1 MKKGESHQRA
11 LRPQRRA
18 PDLGGPPGLHRLV
31 DRRPPGRGCGR
42 GASRRWRSPPDRRRY
57 ARPRAEWECARDRE
71 LRVGE
76 GGRRPWRVG
85 PLGADL
91 RVAPSVRHRV
101 LWCRRVRVSLLS
113 FVLSFFRHTHRSQSS
128 ALQAARPHMH
138 AHGDTPSRD
147 TWGCHCYRDG
157 CAAVDS
163 WPARASAADWG
174 LCSPGGKT
182 QCTHFTSTL
191 QTSDALN

>member
-138 AHGDTPSRD
+138 AHGDTGRLRVTHGD
-147 TWGCHCYRDG
+147 ATATGT
-157 CAAVDS
+157 AVLQ
-163 WPARASAADWG
+163 WI
-174 LCSPGGKT
+174 PGRPEPL
-182 QCTHFTSTL
+182 L
-191 QTSDALN
+191 QTGVCVHREGRHSVHTSLVLYRPQTH

>member
-18 PDLGGPPGLHRLV
+18 PDLGGPPGLHRASGRSPTPREGVRARGVATLAIAA
-31 DRRPPGRGCGR
+31 RPPTV
-42 GASRRWRSPPDRRRY
+42 
-57 ARPRAEWECARDRE
+57 RAPES
-71 LRVGE
+71 RVGVCE
-76 GGRRPWRVG
+76 RSRVEGGGGGRRPWGLWGRTFGLRPLLDTGFSGVG
-85 PLGADL
+85 AFACP
-91 RVAPSVRHRV
+91 
-101 LWCRRVRVSLLS
+101 C
-113 FVLSFFRHTHRSQSS
+113 FLSFFLSFDTHRSQSS

-138 AHGDTPSRD
+138 THTVTRLRVTHGDATA
-147 TWGCHCYRDG
+147 TGTA
-157 CAAVDS
+157 AAVDS